1 MSDINYAE
9 HAKRVK
15 EIFVTLRSCPL
26 RSRFY
31 MMISLEKIVG
41 MLCGVSSSLLLLF
54 LVNPGEVYVR
64 ESFGELDG
72 YPLEFGGM

>member
-1 MSDINYAE
+1 M
-9 HAKRVK
+9 
-15 EIFVTLRSCPL
+15 T
-26 RSRFY
+26 
-31 MMISLEKIVG
+31 SLERIVG

-54 LVNPGEVYVR
+54 LVNPSEVYVR